1 VAGGCL
7 IAFEGPEGAGKS
19 TQIRRAAESL
29 STDGYQV
36 VTTVEPGGTV
46 LGQRIRQLVL
56 HDEHSHPTALA
67 ELLLILADRSQ
78 HVHEVIAPAIAA
90 GAIVLTDRFSGSTLA
105 YQGHGRGLDMDLV
118 TTADRWARQGI
129 EPLAT
134 ILLDCP
140 VDLGL
145 QRAHGPDR
153 FHAEALAFHQ
163 RVRDGFLALAAAAPE
178 RWHVIDSTQP
188 PGIVEA
194 SVIDILRRCLASA

>member
-1 VAGGCL
+1 MASGCL

-19 TQIRRAAESL
+19 TQIRRAADAL
-29 STDGYQV
+29 TKDGV
-36 VTTVEPGGTV
+36 RVITTVEPGGTA

-56 HDEHSHPTALA
+56 HDEQSTPTALA
-67 ELLLILADRSQ
+67 ELLLILADRAQ
-78 HVHEVIAPAIAA
+78 HVGELIAPAIAD
-90 GAIVLTDRFSGSTLA
+90 GAVVLTDRFSGSTLA
-105 YQGHGRGLDMDLV
+105 YQGYGRGLDMSMV
-118 TTADRWARQGI
+118 TAADAWARQGI
-129 EPLAT
+129 APRAT

-153 FHAEALAFHQ
+153 FHAEDLAFHQ
-163 RVRDGFLALAAAAPE
+163 RVRQGFLALAAAAPD

-194 SVIDILRRCLASA
+194 TVIDILRRQLTST